1 MQYSTPL
8 LLRRGGEVELRHTLT
23 APRLRRRFGHS
34 AVQLVLVWLLP
45 VVGVVLVAFV
55 VTRG

>member
-1 MQYSTPL
+1 
-8 LLRRGGEVELRHTLT
+8 
-23 APRLRRRFGHS
+23 
-34 AVQLVLVWLLP
+34 VQLVLVWLLP